1 MGAGWQG
8 PSGSRTTVSAAHG
21 TGRAVATEKAKKC
34 FIKPDNPET
43 SKDGGCWLQ
52 PGGLFKKGSGGG
64 LWLAET

>member
-1 MGAGWQG
+1 MGAVWQG
-8 PSGSRTTVSAAHG
+8 PLGSRTTANAAHG
-21 TGRAVATEKAKKC
+21 TGRAVATEKAKKW

-52 PGGLFKKGSGGG
+52 PEGLIEGSGGG